1 MNITRRVTETVD
13 FEYMKAAIDAGNGP
27 EFVRPFDELIIP
39 LENGKS
45 ITAVCGGYVGDRR
58 TRFVLKDCLP
68 ELHVTS
74 RARGGGTS
82 SRTFSRFS
90 RRGSGTL

>member
-13 FEYMKAAIDAGNGP
+13 FEYMKAAIDAGKGP

-58 TRFVLKDCLP
+58 ARFVLKD
-68 ELHVTS
+68 
-74 RARGGGTS
+74 S
-82 SRTFSRFS
+82 SDH
-90 RRGSGTL
+90 